1 MRWAK
6 CTYRPCG
13 NTCGA
18 ILSASKTASTSSSA
32 SPGWSGTTVPQ
43 RWTARCGRT
52 GARRKSRPRTPIRNW
67 IASRR
72 RARWARRSPSA
83 PYTKPARSTRRKRAR
98 SCCRRWHCRWTSSA
112 IRTHPGRGRQSGMIR
127 SPTIRRMTMPE
138 VLRGLGVAEA
148 IEHLRR
154 LNIVTRA
161 EWDRL
166 AQAQQRAAFTA
177 AGVENRAALEALR
190 KLVTEGLDKA
200 WGSAQFE
207 TAATKLLAH
216 FQTEAGSLRTL
227 WNTVTAKS
235 MAAGRA
241 EMLKDPEVLRVVP
254 YQMYDAFLD
263 AVTRPNH
270 RALDGAIAPAEWDG
284 WNFYG
289 PPNGFNCRCNLVS
302 LTRREGERRLAAG
315 GRFFDLRNGV
325 PTVSAPPA
333 GPDPGW
339 TKFGEAASFADPER
353 SNAQPRDLSSGVR
366 RPAVKITG
374 SAEPETV
381 A

>member
-1 MRWAK
+1 
-6 CTYRPCG
+6 
-13 NTCGA
+13 
-18 ILSASKTASTSSSA
+18 
-32 SPGWSGTTVPQ
+32 
-43 RWTARCGRT
+43 
-52 GARRKSRPRTPIRNW
+52 
-67 IASRR
+67 
-72 RARWARRSPSA
+72 
-83 PYTKPARSTRRKRAR
+83 
-98 SCCRRWHCRWTSSA
+98 
-112 IRTHPGRGRQSGMIR
+112 
-127 SPTIRRMTMPE
+127 MPE
-138 VLRGLGVAEA
+138 VLRGIGVAEA

-366 RPAVKITG
+366 RPAVKMTG

-381 A
+381 AMIRDLRTILWAAVIEQARYFKATEDQFVMVGLAAMAQRYTNVAALFIEDAKFFGHTRRLANLFVAAQVLGRARLLSEAGVPFGEILRPPGRTRNDNIGRAA